1 MDISVV
7 PADCGATDCAIRN
20 EKGDQTMTHFP
31 DHDHGPGII
40 SNVTQDI
47 YKAGAPEADEDDKP
61 TAFGPFGD
69 DLEARVLAVHAELD
83 AAIADARE
91 HLGLLEAV
99 RAKVIEKQSVTAG
112 GFITVS
118 GVNLDGVATTERV
131 AIPPGLS
138 KLGRKQLAATGVMP
152 TAALFEEVPRK
163 RVRKPAK
170 ASGADS
176 RAMAM
181 AMAKRMDAAMKAPK
195 VAKAVRNGK
204 SRPAAGTLGAKV
216 LAEMAHPAFDGRAMS
231 ITKQLGVKPA
241 AVQGQLNN

>member
-1 MDISVV
+1 
-7 PADCGATDCAIRN
+7 
-20 EKGDQTMTHFP
+20 MTTFP

-40 SNVTQDI
+40 SNGTQEI

-170 ASGADS
+170 A
-176 RAMAM
+176 
-181 AMAKRMDAAMKAPK
+181 KAATKAPK
-195 VAKAVRNGK
+195 AAKGVRKGK

-216 LAEMAHPAFDGRAMS
+216 LAAMAHPGFYGKAVTLARNFD
-231 ITKQLGVKPA
+231 VKPSVIA
-241 AVQGQLNN
+241 GQLNNLLARGFVTSKGERAARVWSLA